1 MTGLRGVLAL
11 ALFLAVTPSAWADF
25 EAGQAAFDAGR
36 FDEAL
41 AEWRAAADDGDGRAM
56 LALGRV
62 HVRGVGAP
70 QNYVEAHM
78 RFDLAAGRGESAAA
92 QERDAPA
99 AEMTAER
106 VASAHERAA
115 PRPPGGAGSV
125 FRDCPH
131 CPEMVVVPPGRFMA
145 GPPTSE
151 EDGHSG
157 DCSERVLRGGS

>member
-78 RFDLAAGRGESAAA
+78 RFDLAAGRGGERFPRLSALP
-92 QERDAPA
+92 RDG
-99 AEMTAER
+99 R
-106 VASAHERAA
+106 CSARTFH
-115 PRPPGGAGSV
+115 
-125 FRDCPH
+125 
-131 CPEMVVVPPGRFMA
+131 
-145 GPPTSE
+145 
-151 EDGHSG
+151 
-157 DCSERVLRGGS
+157 GGSADLEGGWA